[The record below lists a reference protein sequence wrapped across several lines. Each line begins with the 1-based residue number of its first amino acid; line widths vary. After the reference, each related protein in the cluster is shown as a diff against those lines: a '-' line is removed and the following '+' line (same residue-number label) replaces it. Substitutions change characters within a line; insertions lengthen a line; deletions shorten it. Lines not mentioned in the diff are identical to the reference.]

1 MSQQYPDVFTP
12 FMRKVAA
19 LYRPFGLSEERLK
32 QVADQIPMW
41 ALILGGVVFLAL
53 FVFLLVGAI
62 PALRPEEWSSPR
74 STFEVIVFAVVSFWF
89 SSVSFLAASLR
100 RRLNRSLREF
110 KASYDK
116 D

>member
-1 MSQQYPDVFTP
+1 MNQQEPDVFTP

-41 ALILGGVVFLAL
+41 ALILGGVAFLAL

-62 PALRPEEWSSPR
+62 PALR
-74 STFEVIVFAVVSFWF
+74 FEVLAFAVVSFWF

-100 RRLNRSLREF
+100 RRLNRRLRGF